1 MAGYVSGIN
10 NTFAFK
16 NRIINGDARFDQRSR
31 GASVTPTNNNIYV
44 IDRWKVV
51 ITSTPTF
58 NVGQNRNNITPAPGF
73 ISYIGAVSNSNHT
86 MIASDA
92 FVLFTTI
99 EGQNVSDFSWGTSY
113 AQTATISF
121 WAYTTIPGTY
131 GGSVTNDTQNR
142 SCVFSYSVP
151 VANTW
156 TYCYATI
163 PGDTAGTWTNT
174 GTTGGVVVN
183 FALGIGS
190 NFTNATTGTWASF
203 RSYGPTGLTNIITQT
218 NAVLYLTGVQFELGT
233 LPSAWDMR
241 PYTLEE
247 QLVKRYYQF
256 VSAGTMANAI
266 STNSVALFAKCQPPM
281 RTAPQPVSNSS
292 PASRATFN
300 NGTGTTTAT
309 VTLLSTGTGMSVD
322 GGIITVTGTWQ
333 GAGPYGAGTTIWAL
347 NTTSQIALD
356 ADL

>member
-1 MAGYVSGIN
+1 
-10 NTFAFK
+10 
-16 NRIINGDARFDQRSR
+16 
-31 GASVTPTNNNIYV
+31 
-44 IDRWKVV
+44 
-51 ITSTPTF
+51 
-58 NVGQNRNNITPAPGF
+58 
-73 ISYIGAVSNSNHT
+73 
-86 MIASDA
+86 
-92 FVLFTTI
+92 
-99 EGQNVSDFSWGTSY
+99 
-113 AQTATISF
+113 
-121 WAYTTIPGTY
+121 
-131 GGSVTNDTQNR
+131 
-142 SCVFSYSVP
+142 
-151 VANTW
+151 
-156 TYCYATI
+156 
-163 PGDTAGTWTNT
+163 
-174 GTTGGVVVN
+174 
-183 FALGIGS
+183 
-190 NFTNATTGTWASF
+190 
-203 RSYGPTGLTNIITQT
+203 
-218 NAVLYLTGVQFELGT
+218 
-233 LPSAWDMR
+233 MR

>member
-1 MAGYVSGIN
+1 
-10 NTFAFK
+10 
-16 NRIINGDARFDQRSR
+16 
-31 GASVTPTNNNIYV
+31 
-44 IDRWKVV
+44 
-51 ITSTPTF
+51 
-58 NVGQNRNNITPAPGF
+58 
-73 ISYIGAVSNSNHT
+73 
-86 MIASDA
+86 
-92 FVLFTTI
+92 
-99 EGQNVSDFSWGTSY
+99 
-113 AQTATISF
+113 
-121 WAYTTIPGTY
+121 
-131 GGSVTNDTQNR
+131 
-142 SCVFSYSVP
+142 

-163 PGDTAGTWTNT
+163 PGDTTGTWITT
-174 GTTGGVVVN
+174 GTTGGFVLN
-183 FALGIGS
+183 FPLGIGS
-190 NFTNATTGTWASF
+190 NFTNATTSSWAAF
-203 RSYGPTGLTNIITQT
+203 RVYGPTGLTNIITQT
-218 NAVLYLTGVQFELGT
+218 NALLYLTGVQFELGQ